1 MSSSKKIKLSADV
14 LKWYDGAARD
24 LPWRNKTSNPYHTWL
39 SEIMLQQ
46 TTVQT
51 VIPYFQNFLTRWP
64 TAEAMAGADLDD
76 ILHAW
81 QGLGYYARAH
91 NLHKCAQVITS
102 EHGGVF
108 PDTEEKLLTL
118 PGVGP
123 YTAAAIAAIAF
134 NIPTVPVDG
143 NIERVISRLY
153 SIKEPVRQTKDQVR
167 ALATKI
173 LPKDR
178 PGDFAQA
185 LMDLGATICRP
196 KSPKCDQCPWA
207 SACTAYKSD
216 MPEVYPVKLPKKLK
230 PTRHGVAFWLQN
242 ADKEIWLR
250 KRPPRGLFGG
260 MIEVP
265 STEWRDQPWENEEVR
280 ELAPFNVKWSA
291 LEGMV
296 THTFTHFHLNITIW
310 VGTTSANTNADGFWC
325 APNQFSE
332 QALPTLMKKI
342 VTHATWL
349 NGARRH

>member
-14 LKWYDGAARD
+14 LKWYDGVARD

-280 ELAPFNVKWSA
+280 ELAPFSVKWSA

-296 THTFTHFHLNITIW
+296 THPFTHFHLNITIW
-310 VGTTSANTNADGFWC
+310 VGTTSATQMPMGFGVRQISFQSKHC
-325 APNQFSE
+325 
-332 QALPTLMKKI
+332 
-342 VTHATWL
+342 
-349 NGARRH
+349 RH

>member
-1 MSSSKKIKLSADV
+1 MKKVKSTNRLDGQLSNQ
-14 LKWYDGAARD
+14 LLLWYDSNKRT
-24 LPWRNKTSNPYHTWL
+24 LPWRVEKPDPYAVWL

-51 VIPYFQNFLTRWP
+51 IIPYFQVFLERWP
-64 TAEAMAGADLDD
+64 TVDVMARADLDE

-81 QGLGYYARAH
+81 QGLGYYARAR
-91 NLHKCAQVITS
+91 NLHKCAIVVAD
-102 EHGGVF
+102 EFGGNF
-108 PDTEEKLLTL
+108 PRTESQLLKL

-143 NIERVISRLY
+143 NIERVISRLH

-178 PGDFAQA
+178 PSDFAQA
-185 LMDLGATICRP
+185 LMDLGATVCRP
-196 KSPKCDQCPWA
+196 RSPRCEKCPLA
-207 SACTAYKSD
+207 LACTAFKSGF
-216 MPEVYPVKLPKKLK
+216 PELYPVKLPRSHK

-242 ADKEIWLR
+242 ANHDIWMR
-250 KRPPRGLFGG
+250 KRPPLGLLGG

-265 STEWRDQPWENEEVR
+265 STEWRKELWTEAEIRV
-280 ELAPFNVKWSA
+280 LAPLNVKWSIR
-291 LEGMV
+291 EGLI
-296 THTFTHFHLNITIW
+296 THTFTHFHLHITVWAGI
-310 VGTTSANTNADGFWC
+310 TSSNANVDGFWS

-332 QALPTLMKKI
+332 LALPALMKKI
-342 VTHATWL
+342 VSHA
-349 NGARRH
+349 AP